1 VKKQI
6 WTQEIGPQRTGC
18 SSSDSG
24 GFLEK
29 NPLYSALGQI
39 SGHMGNIPPFL
50 ADLDVGSCLRSLV
63 NHMKG
68 KRSDAVQG
76 LIMISGVRYHCPH
89 RHIQQ
94 S

>member
-1 VKKQI
+1 MKKQI

-50 ADLDVGSCLRSLV
+50 ADLDVGYLSEVPSES
-63 NHMKG
+63 HEG
-68 KRSDAVQG
+68 KKV
-76 LIMISGVRYHCPH
+76 
-89 RHIQQ
+89 
-94 S
+94 